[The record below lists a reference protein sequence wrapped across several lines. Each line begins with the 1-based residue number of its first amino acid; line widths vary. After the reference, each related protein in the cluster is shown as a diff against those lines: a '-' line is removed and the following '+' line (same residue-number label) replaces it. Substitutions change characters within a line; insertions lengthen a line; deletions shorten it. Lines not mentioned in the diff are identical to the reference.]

1 MKKPDIQVY
10 SKGGSV
16 IKENIKVLIVSY
28 DLAWRMKEQLE
39 QYKVVIVDE
48 AHYLKNS
55 GNKRSDILTP
65 FLSSRKRIIL
75 LTGTPALARPR
86 EIFNLISIVRPDIF
100 LNFKEF
106 GHRYCEP
113 TINPWSR
120 AVEYNGCQNPK

>member
-86 EIFNLISIVRPDIF
+86 
-100 LNFKEF
+100 
-106 GHRYCEP
+106 
-113 TINPWSR
+113 
-120 AVEYNGCQNPK
+120 